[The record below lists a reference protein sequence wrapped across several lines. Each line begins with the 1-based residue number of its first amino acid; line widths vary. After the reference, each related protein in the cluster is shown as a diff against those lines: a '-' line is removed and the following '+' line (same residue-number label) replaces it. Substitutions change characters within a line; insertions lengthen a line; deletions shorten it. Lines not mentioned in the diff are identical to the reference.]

1 MALRIPRFEDTSCL
15 ILTVCGL
22 VEDEKSPLPKLMK
35 DRDECVAAIRIAKKP
50 AFLRL
55 AAGGKKGRHLHVD
68 CALQD
73 FFPKSKVPKASCKK
87 QDIVDIL
94 AAMEGTGIDAGISAG
109 FEIKASDL
117 PEKGLINSFATEQRS
132 ADMSMKLTGGTLDIE
147 GAPVTR
153 LVWTLR
159 KNTVFVRLEA
169 ERKETVD
176 DDYLARTLSWINAQ
190 FDLFVLG
197 KTPDENA

>member
-1 MALRIPRFEDTSCL
+1 
-15 ILTVCGL
+15 
-22 VEDEKSPLPKLMK
+22 
-35 DRDECVAAIRIAKKP
+35 
-50 AFLRL
+50 
-55 AAGGKKGRHLHVD
+55 
-68 CALQD
+68 
-73 FFPKSKVPKASCKK
+73 VPKASCKK
-87 QDIVDIL
+87 QDIVEIL
-94 AAMEGTGIDAGISAG
+94 AAMEGTVIDAGISAG